1 MRRYG
6 PIWQLIFIFSG
17 LNEKQVE
24 NAGGILEWARHIA
37 PPLGWPRGRGESGSS
52 MACLRE
58 AARRCAPLI
67 RYPKPWR
74 GLGSFAPTFTEAA
87 TDDAWGDE
95 TSAEEEKK
103 DKAFVDRRRVV
114 ITAGD
119 GGSGSVSFMKDG
131 GAKRRRGADGGNGGN
146 GGEVWIQASRYVK
159 GLGDLPFRIA
169 AGNGGRGAAQ
179 GTQGRRGVEITIKV
193 PVGTVVWKELVDEAE
208 IDVGHISAGEI
219 DFSKW
224 GTAEPV
230 TNLDD
235 DVGDEP
241 KFIAAPNYGERP
253 RGIHKGTW
261 DVLIDLSKH
270 GSKLQLAKGGRGG
283 KGNKS
288 KPTGKLAGTR
298 DLGTEG
304 EKLTVVLELKSVADI
319 GLVGFP
325 NAGKS
330 TLLRSISGAL
340 PKVAGY
346 AFTTMQP
353 QLGAV
358 TTDGGLSSITVAD
371 IPGLIEGAHD
381 NRGLGHNFLRHIE
394 RCAAFIYVVDL
405 SAGLG
410 NRPGI
415 RPWKALEVL
424 KAELE
429 AYLPGLSD
437 RPAIV
442 VGTKTDIEHTSRA
455 AAALRRKTN
464 LPVVTVCANEAR
476 GIDEMLAAAE
486 KMLREAEEGEAT
498 RE

>member
-1 MRRYG
+1 
-6 PIWQLIFIFSG
+6 
-17 LNEKQVE
+17 
-24 NAGGILEWARHIA
+24 
-37 PPLGWPRGRGESGSS
+37 

-58 AARRCAPLI
+58 VARRYSPLV
-67 RYPKPWR
+67 RCPTTWR
-74 GLGSFAPTFTEAA
+74 GLASCTSTLTEAA
-87 TDDAWGDE
+87 TDVWGVEYTADDE
-95 TSAEEEKK
+95 RK

-114 ITAGD
+114 ITAGN
-119 GGSGSVSFMKDG
+119 GGSGAVSFMKDG

-146 GGEVWIQASRYVK
+146 GGDVWIEASRHVK

-179 GTQGRRGVEITIKV
+179 GTQGKRGDEINIKV
-193 PVGTVVWKELVDEAE
+193 PVGTVVWKEVVDEVE
-208 IDVGHISAGEI
+208 KDDVRIDAGDI

-224 GTAEPV
+224 GTSEPV
-230 TNLDD
+230 SNFDGDD
-235 DVGDEP
+235 MVDGVGDEAELIP
-241 KFIAAPNYGERP
+241 APNMGDRP
-253 RGIHKGTW
+253 RGIYKGTW
-261 DVLIDLSKH
+261 DVLVDLDEH
-270 GSKLQLAKGGRGG
+270 GSRLRLAKGGRGG

-330 TLLRSISGAL
+330 TLLRAISGAQ

-358 TTDGGLSSITVAD
+358 TTDGGISSITVAD
-371 IPGLIEGAHD
+371 IPGLIEGAHK

-429 AYLPGLSD
+429 AYLPGLSN

-455 AAALRRKTN
+455 AEALRRKTH

-476 GIDEMLAAAE
+476 GIDVLLAVAE
-486 KMLREAEEGEAT
+486 KTLRDTAKKREEISE
-498 RE
+498 EP

>member
-1 MRRYG
+1 
-6 PIWQLIFIFSG
+6 
-17 LNEKQVE
+17 
-24 NAGGILEWARHIA
+24 
-37 PPLGWPRGRGESGSS
+37 

-58 AARRCAPLI
+58 VARRCAPLI
-67 RYPKPWR
+67 RYPKPWL

-87 TDDAWGDE
+87 SDDVWGDDE
-95 TSAEEEKK
+95 TSGEEEKK

-119 GGSGSVSFMKDG
+119 GGSGAVSFMKDG

-146 GGEVWIQASRYVK
+146 GGDVWIQASRYVK

-179 GTQGRRGVEITIKV
+179 GTQGKRGDEINIKV
-193 PVGTVVWKELVDEAE
+193 PVGTVVWKELVDELESDGA
-208 IDVGHISAGEI
+208 HTSTGEI

-230 TNLDD
+230 SNFDD
-235 DVGDEP
+235 DVAIKGVHDEP
-241 KFIAAPNYGERP
+241 KSIRAPNMGNRP
-253 RGIHKGTW
+253 RGIHIGAW
-261 DVLIDLSKH
+261 DVLIDLNEH
-270 GSKLQLAKGGRGG
+270 GSRFRLAKGGRGG

-330 TLLRSISGAL
+330 TLLRAISGAQ

-358 TTDGGLSSITVAD
+358 TTDGGISSITVAD
-371 IPGLIEGAHD
+371 IPGLIEGAHE

-442 VGTKTDIEHTSRA
+442 VGTKTDVEHTSRA
-455 AAALRRKTN
+455 ADALRRKTD

-476 GIDEMLAAAE
+476 GIDEMLAVAE
-486 KMLREAEEGEAT
+486 KVLRKTKEDTT

>member
-1 MRRYG
+1 
-6 PIWQLIFIFSG
+6 
-17 LNEKQVE
+17 
-24 NAGGILEWARHIA
+24 
-37 PPLGWPRGRGESGSS
+37 
-52 MACLRE
+52 
-58 AARRCAPLI
+58 
-67 RYPKPWR
+67 
-74 GLGSFAPTFTEAA
+74 
-87 TDDAWGDE
+87 
-95 TSAEEEKK
+95 
-103 DKAFVDRRRVV
+103 
-114 ITAGD
+114 
-119 GGSGSVSFMKDG
+119 
-131 GAKRRRGADGGNGGN
+131 
-146 GGEVWIQASRYVK
+146 
-159 GLGDLPFRIA
+159 
-169 AGNGGRGAAQ
+169 
-179 GTQGRRGVEITIKV
+179 
-193 PVGTVVWKELVDEAE
+193 VWKEVVDEAE
-208 IDVGHISAGEI
+208 KDDVCIDAGDI

-224 GTAEPV
+224 GTSEPVSNFDSDDMVDGVDDEAEPM
-230 TNLDD
+230 
-235 DVGDEP
+235 P
-241 KFIAAPNYGERP
+241 APNIGDRP
-253 RGIHKGTW
+253 RGIYKGTW
-261 DVLIDLSKH
+261 NMLVDLDEH
-270 GSKLQLAKGGRGG
+270 GSRLRLAKGGRGG

-330 TLLRSISGAL
+330 TLLRAISGAQ
-340 PKVAGY
+340 PKVAEY

-358 TTDGGLSSITVAD
+358 TTDGGISSITVAD
-371 IPGLIEGAHD
+371 IPGLIEGAHE

-429 AYLPGLSD
+429 AYLPGLSN

-455 AAALRRKTN
+455 AEALRRKTH

-476 GIDEMLAAAE
+476 GIDALLSVAE
-486 KMLREAEEGEAT
+486 KTLRDTAKDREEI
-498 RE
+498 REEP